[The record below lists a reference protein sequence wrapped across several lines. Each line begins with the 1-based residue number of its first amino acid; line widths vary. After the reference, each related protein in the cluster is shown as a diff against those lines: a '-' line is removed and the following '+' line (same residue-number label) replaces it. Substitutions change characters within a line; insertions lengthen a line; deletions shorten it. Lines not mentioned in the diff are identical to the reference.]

1 MASGSTNEKNN
12 NGVPAYRKIEDDIRL
27 KVKDGRLPEGTML
40 ASRHNL
46 AKEYGVALSTAQ
58 RAIANLIADGILES
72 LDRRGTFVTRRVAAE
87 LVAPPAALS
96 PIPPTSTMRPSLQ
109 SQHNF
114 RYASPMPRLKTSPA
128 KLGIITTSRIESNAP
143 RDIGSLW
150 ARLAIRS
157 IEQAFSIDG
166 GATQFLDR
174 FPEQFGPYRSGFDD
188 LNAMPIAEALQALV
202 ADGVDALAIVG
213 LCDARDVSDEVV
225 AGVDVERIPT
235 VYISWHEIRP
245 PLAQVYYDNR
255 YAGYQAA
262 QHLLNAGYRR
272 ITFLAPFSG
281 SWVTERIEGARD
293 AIRHAGA
300 PHDIMRV
307 FPTEASPGIYI
318 HDNTSE
324 IAYAAAVKAF
334 DAVDFM
340 AGGDSNDPWGI
351 IAPNDHAALAILEAA
366 EERGQIAGVEFGL
379 VGFDD
384 DPLSCSVGLTT
395 VRPPVEAMGE
405 AAAKLLQRAIAGERG
420 SSHVRLRSHLIPRT
434 TTSRR
439 PRTSLRNLPSNF
451 T

>member
-1 MASGSTNEKNN
+1 
-12 NGVPAYRKIEDDIRL
+12 
-27 KVKDGRLPEGTML
+27 ML

-72 LDRRGTFVTRRVAAE
+72 LDRRGTFVARRMATD
-87 LVAPPAALS
+87 LQIPPATIEQRQSSL
-96 PIPPTSTMRPSLQ
+96 MPSLQ
-109 SQHNF
+109 LPHSNF
-114 RYASPMPRLKTSPA
+114 RYAAPGPRAKTSTA

-143 RDIGSLW
+143 RDIGGLW

-157 IEQAFSIDG
+157 IEQAFSLEG
-166 GATQFLDR
+166 GATQYLDR
-174 FPEQFGPYRSGFDD
+174 FPEQFGPYSNGFDD
-188 LNAMPIAEALQALV
+188 VNAVPIAEALHALV

-262 QHLLNAGYRR
+262 QHLLNVGYRR

-300 PHDIMRV
+300 PHDTMRV
-307 FPTEASPGIYI
+307 FPSEAAPGIYV

-324 IAYAAAVKAF
+324 IAYAVALQAF
-334 DAVDFM
+334 DAIDFM
-340 AGGDSNDPWGI
+340 SNGDGGEPWGI

-366 EERGQIAGVEFGL
+366 EARGQVAGVEFGL

-405 AAAKLLQRAIAGERG
+405 AAAKLLLRAIAGERG
-420 SSHVRLRSHLIPRT
+420 SSHVRLRSHLIPRS

-439 PRTSLRNLPSNF
+439 PRTSLRNIPNNF
-451 T
+451 A

>member
-12 NGVPAYRKIEDDIRL
+12 GGSVPAYRRIEDDIRL

-72 LDRRGTFVTRRVAAE
+72 LDRRGTFVTRRMPGEFGNAST
-87 LVAPPAALS
+87 APLLP
-96 PIPPTSTMRPSLQ
+96 STPMMPSRQLP
-109 SQHNF
+109 SSF
-114 RYASPMPRLKTSPA
+114 RYASAGSRPKATPA

-143 RDIGSLW
+143 RDIGGLW

-157 IEQAFSIDG
+157 IEQAFSIEG
-166 GATQFLDR
+166 GTTQFLDR
-174 FPEQFGPYRSGFDD
+174 FPEQRGPYRSGFDD
-188 LNAMPIAEALQALV
+188 HNALPIAEALQALV

-262 QHLLNAGYRR
+262 QHLLNVGYRR

-281 SWVTERIEGARD
+281 SWVTERVEGARD

-307 FPTEASPGIYI
+307 FPSEASPGIYV
-318 HDNTSE
+318 HNDNTSE
-324 IAYAAAVKAF
+324 IAYAAAIAAF
-334 DAVDFM
+334 DALDLLSDAD
-340 AGGDSNDPWGI
+340 AGEPWGI
-351 IAPNDHAALAILEAA
+351 IAPNDHAALAILDAA
-366 EERGQIAGVEFGL
+366 EERGQVAGVEFGL

-420 SSHVRLRSHLIPRT
+420 SSHVRLRSHLIPRS

-439 PRTSLRNLPSNF
+439 PRTSLRNF
-451 T
+451 A